1 MSNVGFLAASVQTSG
16 PNGSA
21 IDELSTAGSLRGLYM
36 VLVVLLVIRVLLLVL
51 AVWATIDLVR
61 RPDAVLK
68 SAGVARGRW
77 FMWFTVVP
85 FAELYYLAV
94 KRPVLDAAAVRIDHR
109 EVVYDLSTWSATS
122 RHDLLRLLD
131 RRKIQHQVEG
141 DDLVVAKVSERRV
154 DQWVAQLGPA
164 T

>member
-1 MSNVGFLAASVQTSG
+1 MSNVGFMAARLQTSG
-16 PNGSA
+16 ASGSS
-21 IDELSTAGSLRGLYM
+21 IDELSATASLRGLYT

-68 SAGVARGRW
+68 SAGVVRGRW
-77 FMWFTVVP
+77 FMRFTLVP

-94 KRPVLDAAAVRIDHR
+94 KRPVLGAAAVRIDHR

-122 RHDLLRLLD
+122 RGDLLRLLD

-141 DDLVVAKVSERRV
+141 DDLVVAKLNERRV
-154 DQWVAQLGPA
+154 DQWVARLGP
-164 T
+164 TT